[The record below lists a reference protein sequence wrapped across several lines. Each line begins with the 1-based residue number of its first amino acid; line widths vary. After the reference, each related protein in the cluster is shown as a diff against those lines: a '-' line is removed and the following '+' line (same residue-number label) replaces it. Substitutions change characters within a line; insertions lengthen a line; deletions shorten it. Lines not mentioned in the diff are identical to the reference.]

1 MILKKTLRIFN
12 YKPYSMK
19 IKPFHN
25 FIKGMFDAY
34 NKNNSKRKEESK
46 KILLK
51 AIDEL
56 NHNFTCSRDEIL
68 ALSKISIEKLK
79 INQIEVIYKI
89 A

>member
-1 MILKKTLRIFN
+1 MILKKTLRIIN
-12 YKPYSMK
+12 YKPSLMK

-25 FIKGMFDAY
+25 FIKGMFDTY
-34 NKNNSKRKEESK
+34 NENKSKRKEESK

-56 NHNFTCSRDEIL
+56 NHNFSSSRDEIL
-68 ALSKISIEKLK
+68 ALSNISIEKLK
-79 INQIEVIYKI
+79 TNQIEVIYKI